1 MNVTLQWYAFFCNFD
16 NSINKKKHN
25 FFLYQIT
32 CNFCKIQKTLFPY
45 VEFLYS
51 TLTAVKCQEKSIF
64 FIFMYF
70 GFQTLKCIIIHKFI
84 LYERKKA
91 VDMYSNCCLALIE
104 VYFFCRILP

>member
-16 NSINKKKHN
+16 NSINKIN
-25 FFLYQIT
+25 TIFFLYQIT

-64 FIFMYF
+64 LFS
-70 GFQTLKCIIIHKFI
+70 CILDFK
-84 LYERKKA
+84 
-91 VDMYSNCCLALIE
+91 
-104 VYFFCRILP
+104 P